1 MSLGGTSRHA
11 SSCGG
16 KSEGPLPPSVMG
28 QFPTAKHFSTFN
40 SYSGSGEALEKNDR
54 LMASMG
60 VAVLVL
66 SLALAGLL
74 GGPAAPP
81 RPPPD
86 QDGDWELKTGQ
97 ESLTG
102 SGDANSEVQ
111 QTVNISQ
118 TNIAKVTI
126 ELTWQD
132 EPNSARHTNTPD
144 ELGLDISSPEGE
156 QKSDKATNPQGGQGK
171 VTLTY
176 TYPAVTNKSVSQRTS
191 KLGAGAWDVV
201 VVVGVC
207 GPQEP
212 LIPDITERRTIP
224 DAGNAFTVSISYDYY
239 ARAQQAAK

>member
-1 MSLGGTSRHA
+1 MFWGHGSRPVPFLDGRRHA
-11 SSCGG
+11 
-16 KSEGPLPPSVMG
+16 PVPPSATG

-74 GGPAAPP
+74 GKPAVATVTPIIP
-81 RPPPD
+81 H
-86 QDGDWELKTGQ
+86 GDWELKTGQ
-97 ESLTG
+97 QTITG
-102 SGDANSEVQ
+102 SGNANSEVQ

-118 TNIAKVTI
+118 TNIAKLTI

-132 EPNSARHTNTPD
+132 EANSARHTNTPD
-144 ELGLDISSPEGE
+144 ELGLDIKSPEGE
-156 QKSDKATNPQGGQGK
+156 AKSGKATNPQGGQGK

-176 TYPAVTNKSVSQRTS
+176 TYPVTNKSVAQKTS

-201 VVVGVC
+201 VVVGAC

-212 LIPDITERRTIP
+212 LIPDITGRRTIP
-224 DAGNAFTVSISYDYY
+224 DAGNAFTLSISYDYY
-239 ARAQQAAK
+239 ARVQQAAK